1 MWVFVWG
8 TLVSGLGGPELPLP
22 PPPPPPPLSEGGW
35 LTETGALQSN
45 ADLSSLHTRISLVGP
60 VASGSTMKAPHG
72 RRPPARQVGTAV
84 RHALP
89 VRTVIGEPTRD
100 ARPGHLGVQLGT
112 VDL

>member
-72 RRPPARQVGTAV
+72 PTTPRTSGRDRCPARPPRQDRHWGTNQGRPPRAS
-84 RHALP
+84 R
-89 VRTVIGEPTRD
+89 RTAWNR
-100 ARPGHLGVQLGT
+100 
-112 VDL
+112 